1 MTTMSLSPDVAAL
14 GWPSRY
20 PELFAELTDT
30 QARSVHDAIAN
41 SVLEGWEPTRENV
54 AEQVAHAAGRLS
66 IDEVVARA
74 RARAAARGRNS

>member
-20 PELFAELTDT
+20 PELFAELTDV

-41 SVLEGWEPTRENV
+41 SVLEGWEPTRDDV
-54 AEQVAHAAGRLS
+54 AEQCDAAAGRIGIEEILS
-66 IDEVVARA
+66 R
-74 RARAAARGRNS
+74 ARGRAPREGHAS